1 MEVIY
6 KLLTDL
12 KPYEKN
18 PRINDAA
25 VGPVAES
32 IKQFG
37 FKVPL
42 VVDAKGV
49 IIAGHTR
56 YKAAQLLGLDR
67 VPCIVADDLTPE
79 KIKAFRLADNKTGE
93 LAVWDFAMLADEL
106 EELDAFDLDFSMVDF
121 GFEDE
126 AEKRDFGHI
135 QDLLQSGFNGESV
148 TQEKQSFDV
157 SFNFPIE
164 EKAAV
169 MAYIEAKS
177 KDFIVKRIIEEAK
190 EYGG

>member
-12 KPYEKN
+12 KPYDKN

-42 VVDAKGV
+42 VIDTKGV

-56 YKAAQLLGLDR
+56 YKAAELLGLDR

-79 KIKAFRLADNKTGE
+79 KIKAFRLADNKTAE
-93 LAVWDFAMLADEL
+93 LASWDFAMLADEL

-121 GFEDE
+121 GFEDDTE
-126 AEKRDFGHI
+126 TRDFGHI
-135 QDLLQSGFNGESV
+135 QDLLQGGLKEGTV
-148 TQEKQSFDV
+148 ATEKDSFDV
-157 SFNFPIE
+157 TFNFPIA
-164 EKAAV
+164 EKTVV
-169 MAYIEAKS
+169 MDYINAKS
-177 KDFIVKRIIEEAK
+177 KDYIVNKIIEEAK
-190 EYGG
+190 AYGG

>member
-1 MEVIY
+1 
-6 KLLTDL
+6 
-12 KPYEKN
+12 
-18 PRINDAA
+18 
-25 VGPVAES
+25 
-32 IKQFG
+32 
-37 FKVPL
+37 
-42 VVDAKGV
+42 
-49 IIAGHTR
+49 
-56 YKAAQLLGLDR
+56 